1 MSLFQEFKK
10 FAMKGNVIDMA
21 VGIIIGAAFGKITT
35 SLVNGIIMPPIGVII
50 GNVDFTQL
58 SWVIQEATADQPAVM
73 INYGDF
79 LQTLINF
86 IIIAFS
92 VFMLVK
98 FMNKLKKKEEAA
110 PAKPAAPSKEEVL
123 LAEIRD
129 LLASQNQQPK
139 PDTNKVP
146 ETHL

>member
-10 FAMKGNVIDMA
+10 FAVKGNVIDMA

-79 LQTLINF
+79 LQTVINF
-86 IIIAFS
+86 II
-92 VFMLVK
+92 
-98 FMNKLKKKEEAA
+98 
-110 PAKPAAPSKEEVL
+110 
-123 LAEIRD
+123 
-129 LLASQNQQPK
+129 
-139 PDTNKVP
+139 
-146 ETHL
+146 

>member
-1 MSLFQEFKK
+1 
-10 FAMKGNVIDMA
+10 
-21 VGIIIGAAFGKITT
+21 
-35 SLVNGIIMPPIGVII
+35 
-50 GNVDFTQL
+50 
-58 SWVIQEATADQPAVM
+58 
-73 INYGDF
+73 
-79 LQTLINF
+79 LQTVINF

-92 VFMLVK
+92 VFILVK

-129 LLASQNQQPK
+129 LLASQNQQPN